1 MDAREDLPKISVETE
16 QDWRRLQRN
25 ISTAFL
31 DRLDLELE
39 SQGTSQD
46 RETFLPHINQVSK
59 ASLVQTRCSER
70 CQFLETLFAIT
81 RPNLRING
89 RTTEEPYDD
98 DEEMEP
104 FDEALDRHIWSL
116 SDQRL
121 KWDREI
127 GGRRRTRPTEVE
139 ALVQGVYAQHRS
151 VDMDID
157 ATQKSHPPDLDDSQL
172 DHEME
177 ETFVNAVTMSA
188 QLSQSI
194 SMQYERANRFTAVS
208 SEVKTLKP

>member
-39 SQGTSQD
+39 SQGVSQD
-46 RETFLPHINQVSK
+46 RESFLPHINQ
-59 ASLVQTRCSER
+59 
-70 CQFLETLFAIT
+70 FLDTLFAIT

-98 DEEMEP
+98 DDEGMEP

-127 GGRRRTRPTEVE
+127 GVRRRTRPTEIE
-139 ALVQGVYAQHRS
+139 ALVQGVYTQHRS

-157 ATQKSHPPDLDDSQL
+157 ANQESDVSDLDSSQH
-172 DHEME
+172 DPVTE
-177 ETFVNAVTMSA
+177 ETFVNAITMSA
-188 QLSQSI
+188 QLSQ
-194 SMQYERANRFTAVS
+194 YERANRFAAVS
-208 SEVKTLKP
+208 NEVKALKP

>member
-31 DRLDLELE
+31 GRLDLELE
-39 SQGTSQD
+39 SQGASQD
-46 RETFLPHINQVSK
+46 RESFLPHINQ
-59 ASLVQTRCSER
+59 
-70 CQFLETLFAIT
+70 FLDTLFAIT

-127 GGRRRTRPTEVE
+127 GGRRRARPTEVE
-139 ALVQGVYAQHRS
+139 TLVQGVYTQHRGI
-151 VDMDID
+151 DMDID
-157 ATQKSHPPDLDDSQL
+157 ANQESYLSGLDGSQL
-172 DHEME
+172 DPEME

-194 SMQYERANRFTAVS
+194 SMQYERADRFTAVS
-208 SEVKTLKP
+208 SEVKALKP

>member
-1 MDAREDLPKISVETE
+1 VETE

-39 SQGTSQD
+39 SQGVSQD
-46 RETFLPHINQVSK
+46 RESFLPHINQ
-59 ASLVQTRCSER
+59 
-70 CQFLETLFAIT
+70 FLDTLFAIT

-98 DEEMEP
+98 DDEGMEP

-127 GGRRRTRPTEVE
+127 GVRRRTRPTEIE
-139 ALVQGVYAQHRS
+139 ALVQGVYTQHRS

-157 ATQKSHPPDLDDSQL
+157 ANQESNVSDLDSSQH
-172 DHEME
+172 DPVTE
-177 ETFVNAVTMSA
+177 ETFVNAITMSA

-194 SMQYERANRFTAVS
+194 SMQYERANRFAAVS
-208 SEVKTLKP
+208 NEVKALKP

>member
-31 DRLDLELE
+31 GRLDLELQ
-39 SQGTSQD
+39 SQDASQD
-46 RETFLPHINQVSK
+46 RDTFLPHINQ
-59 ASLVQTRCSER
+59 
-70 CQFLETLFAIT
+70 FLDTLFAIT

-89 RTTEEPYDD
+89 RTTEDPCDD
-98 DEEMEP
+98 EEEMEP

-127 GGRRRTRPTEVE
+127 AGRRRTRPTEVE
-139 ALVQGVYAQHRS
+139 ALVQGVYAQHRG
-151 VDMDID
+151 VDMDTD
-157 ATQKSHPPDLDDSQL
+157 ANQKSELSDFDDSQL
-172 DHEME
+172 DPGME
-177 ETFVNAVTMSA
+177 DTFVNAVAMSA

-194 SMQYERANRFTAVS
+194 SMQHERVNRFITVS
-208 SEVKTLKP
+208 SEVKALKP

>member
-31 DRLDLELE
+31 GRLEVELQA
-39 SQGTSQD
+39 QGASHD
-46 RETFLPHINQVSK
+46 IDTFLPHMN
-59 ASLVQTRCSER
+59 
-70 CQFLETLFAIT
+70 QFLDTLFAIT

-89 RTTEEPYDD
+89 RTTEEPPED

-127 GGRRRTRPTEVE
+127 AGRRRTRPTEIE
-139 ALVQGVYAQHRS
+139 ALVREIYGQHRD
-151 VDMDID
+151 V
-157 ATQKSHPPDLDDSQL
+157 DLDDATENSGPS
-172 DHEME
+172 DVDDSCTPDPEVE
-177 ETFVNAVTMSA
+177 ETFMHAIAMSA

-194 SMQYERANRFTAVS
+194 SMVYERADRFAAVA
-208 SEVKTLKP
+208 SEVKALKP

>member
-25 ISTAFL
+25 ISTAFF

-39 SQGTSQD
+39 SQGVGQD
-46 RETFLPHINQVSK
+46 RELFLPHINQ
-59 ASLVQTRCSER
+59 
-70 CQFLETLFAIT
+70 FLDTLFAIT

-89 RTTEEPYDD
+89 RTTEEPCDDD
-98 DEEMEP
+98 DEKIEP

-139 ALVQGVYAQHRS
+139 ALVQGVYIQHRG
-151 VDMDID
+151 VDMDVD
-157 ATQKSHPPDLDDSQL
+157 ANQESYLSDLDDSQL
-172 DHEME
+172 DLAME
-177 ETFVNAVTMSA
+177 ETFLNAVTMSA

-194 SMQYERANRFTAVS
+194 SMQYERANRLTAVS
-208 SEVKTLKP
+208 SEVKALKP

>member
-1 MDAREDLPKISVETE
+1 
-16 QDWRRLQRN
+16 
-25 ISTAFL
+25 
-31 DRLDLELE
+31 
-39 SQGTSQD
+39 
-46 RETFLPHINQVSK
+46 
-59 ASLVQTRCSER
+59 
-70 CQFLETLFAIT
+70 
-81 RPNLRING
+81 
-89 RTTEEPYDD
+89 
-98 DEEMEP
+98 MEA

-139 ALVQGVYAQHRS
+139 AMIQGVYTQHRG

-157 ATQKSHPPDLDDSQL
+157 ANQESCLSDLDGSQL
-172 DHEME
+172 DPAME
-177 ETFVNAVTMSA
+177 ETFVNAVAMSA

-208 SEVKTLKP
+208 TEVKALKT

>member
-39 SQGTSQD
+39 SQGVSQD
-46 RETFLPHINQVSK
+46 RESFLPHINQ
-59 ASLVQTRCSER
+59 
-70 CQFLETLFAIT
+70 FLDTLFAIT

-89 RTTEEPYDD
+89 RTAEEPYDDD

-127 GGRRRTRPTEVE
+127 GGRRRTRPTEIE
-139 ALVQGVYAQHRS
+139 ALVQGVYTQHRS
-151 VDMDID
+151 VDMEID
-157 ATQKSHPPDLDDSQL
+157 AIQEPYLSGLDDSQL
-172 DHEME
+172 DPTME
-177 ETFVNAVTMSA
+177 ETFVDAVTMSA
-188 QLSQSI
+188 QLCQSI

-208 SEVKTLKP
+208 SEVKALKP

>member
-31 DRLDLELE
+31 GRFDLELQ
-39 SQGTSQD
+39 SQGASQD
-46 RETFLPHINQVSK
+46 KDTFLPHINQ
-59 ASLVQTRCSER
+59 
-70 CQFLETLFAIT
+70 FLDTLFAIT

-89 RTTEEPYDD
+89 RTTEDPYDD

-127 GGRRRTRPTEVE
+127 AGRRRTRPTEVE
-139 ALVQGVYAQHRS
+139 ALVQGVYAQHRG

-157 ATQKSHPPDLDDSQL
+157 TNQKSEISDLDGSHL
-172 DHEME
+172 DPEME
-177 ETFVNAVTMSA
+177 ETFVNAVAMSA

-194 SMQYERANRFTAVS
+194 SMQCERANKFTAVS
-208 SEVKTLKP
+208 SEVKALKP

>member
-39 SQGTSQD
+39 SQGVSQD
-46 RETFLPHINQVSK
+46 RESFLPHINQ
-59 ASLVQTRCSER
+59 
-70 CQFLETLFAIT
+70 FLDTLFAIT

-98 DEEMEP
+98 NDEEMEP

-127 GGRRRTRPTEVE
+127 GGRRRIRPTEIE
-139 ALVQGVYAQHRS
+139 ALVQGVCVQHHS
-151 VDMDID
+151 VGMDVD
-157 ATQKSHPPDLDDSQL
+157 ANQESYLSDLDGSQL
-172 DHEME
+172 DPAME

-208 SEVKTLKP
+208 SEVKALKP

>member
-25 ISTAFL
+25 ISTAFF

-39 SQGTSQD
+39 SQGVSQD
-46 RETFLPHINQVSK
+46 RELFLPHINQ
-59 ASLVQTRCSER
+59 
-70 CQFLETLFAIT
+70 FFDTLFAIT

-89 RTTEEPYDD
+89 RTTEEPCDDD
-98 DEEMEP
+98 DEKIEP

-139 ALVQGVYAQHRS
+139 ALVQGVYIQHRG

-157 ATQKSHPPDLDDSQL
+157 ANQESYVSDLDDIQL
-172 DHEME
+172 DLAME
-177 ETFVNAVTMSA
+177 ETFMNAVTMSA

-194 SMQYERANRFTAVS
+194 SMQYERASRFTAVS
-208 SEVKTLKP
+208 SEVKALKP

>member
-31 DRLDLELE
+31 GRLDMELQA
-39 SQGTSQD
+39 QGASHD
-46 RETFLPHINQVSK
+46 MDTFLPHMN
-59 ASLVQTRCSER
+59 
-70 CQFLETLFAIT
+70 QFLDTLFAIT

-89 RTTEEPYDD
+89 RTTEEPPED

-127 GGRRRTRPTEVE
+127 AGRRRTRPMEIE
-139 ALVQGVYAQHRS
+139 ALVQEIYGQHRD
-151 VDMDID
+151 VDLDD
-157 ATQKSHPPDLDDSQL
+157 ATQNSGPSDVYGFFPLPNSVFMRFL
-172 DHEME
+172 
-177 ETFVNAVTMSA
+177 
-188 QLSQSI
+188 QSI
-194 SMQYERANRFTAVS
+194 SMVYERADRFAAVA
-208 SEVKTLKP
+208 SEVKALKP

>member
-31 DRLDLELE
+31 GRLDLELQ
-39 SQGTSQD
+39 SQGASHD
-46 RETFLPHINQVSK
+46 IDTFLPHMN
-59 ASLVQTRCSER
+59 
-70 CQFLETLFAIT
+70 QFLDTLFAIT

-89 RTTEEPYDD
+89 RTTEEPPED

-127 GGRRRTRPTEVE
+127 ASRRRTRPAEVE
-139 ALVQGVYAQHRS
+139 MLVHEIHNQHRD
-151 VDMDID
+151 VDVVDT
-157 ATQKSHPPDLDDSQL
+157 TQGSDPPDVDDHTLDP
-172 DHEME
+172 EVE
-177 ETFVNAVTMSA
+177 ETFVNAVAMSA

-194 SMQYERANRFTAVS
+194 SMVYERANRFPAVA
-208 SEVKTLKP
+208 SEVKALKP

>member
-25 ISTAFL
+25 ISTAFF

-39 SQGTSQD
+39 SQGVGQD
-46 RETFLPHINQVSK
+46 RELFLPHINQ
-59 ASLVQTRCSER
+59 
-70 CQFLETLFAIT
+70 FLDTLFAIT

-89 RTTEEPYDD
+89 RTTEEPCDDD
-98 DEEMEP
+98 DEKIEP

-139 ALVQGVYAQHRS
+139 ALVQGVYIQHRG
-151 VDMDID
+151 VDMDVD
-157 ATQKSHPPDLDDSQL
+157 ANQESYLSDLDDSQL
-172 DHEME
+172 DLAME
-177 ETFVNAVTMSA
+177 ETFLNAVTMSA

-194 SMQYERANRFTAVS
+194 SMQYERANRLTAVS
-208 SEVKTLKP
+208 SDSLL